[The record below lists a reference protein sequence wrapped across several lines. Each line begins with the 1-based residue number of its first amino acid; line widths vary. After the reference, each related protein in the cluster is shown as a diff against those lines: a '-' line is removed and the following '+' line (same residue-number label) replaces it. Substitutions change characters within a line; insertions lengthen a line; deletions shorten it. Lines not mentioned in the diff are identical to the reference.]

1 MRISWS
7 FLTAAGLLVGA
18 AILIQS
24 VSHGEV
30 IPVKKSLA
38 ELPLSIA
45 SWEGRELG
53 MDQEI
58 LDVLKLD
65 DFIMRSY
72 ISLENT
78 PVWLYVGYYQSQRQG
93 STYHSPKN
101 CLPGGGWDIMR
112 SKPVTVQ
119 VPGFPPMTVNKVLI
133 QKGLEQQ
140 VVLYWYHDRGRVI
153 ASEYWAKIY
162 LVYDAMTRNRTD
174 GALVRITLPVMT
186 SLEEAS
192 QDGIRFLE
200 TVFPLL
206 VKHLPQ

>member
-7 FLTAAGLLVGA
+7 FLTAAGLLVGT
-18 AILIQS
+18 AILLQS

-72 ISLENT
+72 ASLEDT

-112 SKPVTVQ
+112 SESVMVQ
-119 VPGFPPMTVNKVLI
+119 VPGFPQMTVNKVLI

-174 GALVRITLPVMT
+174 GALVRITLPVRT
-186 SLEEAS
+186 SLAEAS
-192 QDGIRFLE
+192 QDGMRFLE
-200 TVFPLL
+200 TVFPFL